1 MLPTSKVERS
11 YLMAYKSPRDKLRIV
26 SQQEFEE
33 GLFEQAIEQ
42 LLAEAAQEAGLI
54 DSDPFNVPEKQAV
67 EGRIVYDK
75 FDIRPR

>member
-1 MLPTSKVERS
+1 
-11 YLMAYKSPRDKLRIV
+11 MAYKSPRDKLRII

-42 LLAEAAQEAGLI
+42 LLAEAAQEAGLM
-54 DSDPFNVPEKQAV
+54 DSDPVNVHEKQAL